1 MKSLFNYEYWGF
13 GIFPGDVNMA
23 LEEFLIQRIAQKDPQ
38 KHIAATR
45 FYSFAT
51 DSIVL
56 GYGQD
61 TDVIKKIDKDVGLTR
76 RMTGGSHIQTG
87 PNTIA
92 YTFVIPRDN
101 TFVTYGDMRAYYA
114 ERVANALKK
123 LGIGDI
129 TVDNPSS
136 TINVGERV
144 IASHAIWWGVKS
156 ALLHGLIILS
166 PYDVDKIASR
176 VFLAKRSIDNKIYS
190 EYVVL
195 KNLPTV
201 ATELQN
207 KRSAPSL
214 KHRILYGIINK
225 AILDEVSGE
234 EYKPYMINKSIIQ
247 KSYRFL
253 AQRYGALKWI
263 DKHQPV
269 FTHYEAEEIPGE
281 ELAGKLKKNLGY
293 CLFIQVPDNKFK
305 KMSDP
310 VIR

>member
-1 MKSLFNYEYWGF
+1 MKKLFNYEYWGLGVF
-13 GIFPGDVNMA
+13 DGAVNMA
-23 LEEFLIQRIAQKDPQ
+23 LEEFLIQRIAKHNPQ

-45 FYSFAT
+45 FYSFAA

-61 TDVIKKIDKDVGLTR
+61 TDVIKKIDKGVGLTR

-92 YTFVIPRDN
+92 YTFVIPRDS
-101 TFVTYGDMRAYYA
+101 TFATYEQMRVYYA

-129 TVDNPSS
+129 TVDNTSS

-166 PYDVDKIASR
+166 SYDVDKIASR

-190 EYVVL
+190 EYVTL

-214 KHRILYGIINK
+214 RHRMLYGMLSK
-225 AILDEVSGE
+225 TILDEVSGE
-234 EYKPYMINKSIIQ
+234 NYHPYRVNKNVIQ
-247 KSYRFL
+247 QSYRFL
-253 AQRYGALKWI
+253 AQRYGAPQWV
-263 DKHQPV
+263 DKHQPE
-269 FTHYEAEEIPGE
+269 FSPQETEEIPGE
-281 ELAGKLKKNLGY
+281 ELAGELKKNLGY

>member
-1 MKSLFNYEYWGF
+1 MKKLFNYEYWGF
-13 GIFPGDVNMA
+13 GVFEGGVNMA
-23 LEEFLIQRIAQKDPQ
+23 LEEFLIQRIARHDPR
-38 KHIAATR
+38 KHIGAVR
-45 FYSFAT
+45 FYSFAA

-56 GYGQD
+56 GYAQD
-61 TDVIKKIDKDVGLTR
+61 TDVIRKLDSHVGLTR

-101 TFVTYGDMRAYYA
+101 TFATYEQMRTYYA
-114 ERVANALKK
+114 QRVANALEKIG
-123 LGIGDI
+123 LGDI

-176 VFLAKRSIDNKIYS
+176 VFLAERSIDNKVYS
-190 EYVVL
+190 EYVTL

-201 ATELQN
+201 VTELEFR
-207 KRSAPSL
+207 RSAPSL
-214 KHRILYGIINK
+214 KHRILYGIISK

-234 EYKPYMINKSIIQ
+234 GYLPYTINSSIIQ
-247 KSYRFL
+247 QSYRFL
-253 AQRYGALKWI
+253 AQRYGASQWV

-269 FTHYEAEEIPGE
+269 FTPQETEEIPGE
-281 ELAGKLKKNLGY
+281 ELSGDLKKNLGY

-310 VIR
+310 I

>member
-1 MKSLFNYEYWGF
+1 MKKLFNYEYWGF
-13 GIFPGDVNMA
+13 GVFEGGVNMA
-23 LEEFLIQRIAQKDPQ
+23 LEEFLIQRIAQNNPQ

-45 FYSFAT
+45 FYSFDT

-56 GYGQD
+56 GYAQD
-61 TDVIKKIDKDVGLTR
+61 TDVIRKLDPRVGLTR

-101 TFVTYGDMRAYYA
+101 TFATYGQMRAYYA
-114 ERVANALKK
+114 GCVANALKK

-166 PYDVDKIASR
+166 PYDVDKITSR
-176 VFLAKRSIDNKIYS
+176 MFLAQRTIGNKIYS
-190 EYVVL
+190 EYMTL

-201 ATELQN
+201 VTELQN

-214 KHRILYGIINK
+214 RHRMLYGMISK
-225 AILDEVSGE
+225 VILDEVSGE
-234 EYKPYMINKSIIQ
+234 GYRPYTINNSIIQ
-247 KSYRFL
+247 QSYRFL
-253 AQRYGALKWI
+253 AQRYGAPQWV

-269 FTHYEAEEIPGE
+269 FTSQETEEIPGE
-281 ELAGKLKKNLGY
+281 ELSGDLKKNLGY
-293 CLFIQVPDNKFK
+293 CLFCQVSDNKFK
-305 KMSDP
+305 KMSEP
-310 VIR
+310 I